1 MRNSLKKSICL
12 LICLTLVL
20 SCSIAIVAAALD
32 TALAAAA
39 TREELM
45 VPLTNDY
52 QSRTETVY
60 NDINGED
67 VTVYGLYRET
77 AESGHNPNFS
87 QALMIYQAMKYKEK
101 YPEKP
106 VYVSIQSFHLS
117 VALAACV
124 DPAKPDYGHLKNLYD
139 ADFNSDGYYR
149 LSYLLVEAAKMGIG
163 VCVVGQIDAAGTA
176 QEDGIVKPDFSF
188 VNYFNSHLNDDAYE
202 AGKKVSDFMTFG
214 NCEWKSYGD
223 KAGADMMHNKSC
235 TVSNYIDNSGNEH
248 GAAIWLGSINIDGVN
263 INEQNGN
270 DSIQTAVVI
279 TGHEAMRRVLYNY
292 AKLVA
297 AYCRQEDVVPFRVEA
312 ISKTTEQVQL
322 IMAGKSDEIDADE
335 QIVYLGTEDDGV
347 FELYFTPL
355 GGDFSVW
362 DTVYNPFVKYISE
375 LLSASYGDDYIE
387 FIWNN
392 PKYTQNFELGD
403 YMLEAV
409 NLAFERSA
417 NPENVLHLH
426 LPGAKAENFT
436 NLTPGVNIGY
446 KFFNG
451 YYINYHIKDLQ
462 LSYVKGGKRQYIT
475 VLNSLNIHEGSGYH
489 QTNTI
494 LVIKENDTIGNDF
507 YLEYAAMTVKEIDF
521 LARGRSAA
529 QS

>member
-1 MRNSLKKSICL
+1 M
-12 LICLTLVL
+12 
-20 SCSIAIVAAALD
+20 
-32 TALAAAA
+32 
-39 TREELM
+39 
-45 VPLTNDY
+45 
-52 QSRTETVY
+52 
-60 NDINGED
+60 
-67 VTVYGLYRET
+67 
-77 AESGHNPNFS
+77 
-87 QALMIYQAMKYKEK
+87 
-101 YPEKP
+101 
-106 VYVSIQSFHLS
+106 
-117 VALAACV
+117 
-124 DPAKPDYGHLKNLYD
+124 
-139 ADFNSDGYYR
+139 
-149 LSYLLVEAAKMGIG
+149 
-163 VCVVGQIDAAGTA
+163 
-176 QEDGIVKPDFSF
+176 
-188 VNYFNSHLNDDAYE
+188 
-202 AGKKVSDFMTFG
+202 
-214 NCEWKSYGD
+214 
-223 KAGADMMHNKSC
+223 
-235 TVSNYIDNSGNEH
+235 
-248 GAAIWLGSINIDGVN
+248 
-263 INEQNGN
+263 
-270 DSIQTAVVI
+270 
-279 TGHEAMRRVLYNY
+279 
-292 AKLVA
+292 
-297 AYCRQEDVVPFRVEA
+297 PFRVEA

-335 QIVYLGTEDDGV
+335 QIVYLGTEDDDV

-375 LLSASYGDDYIE
+375 LLAASYGDDYIE

-409 NLAFERSA
+409 NIAFERSA
-417 NPENVLHLH
+417 NPQNVLHLH
-426 LPGAKAENFT
+426 LPGANGENFT

-462 LSYVKGGKRQYIT
+462 LSYVKGGERQYIT

-521 LARGRSAA
+521 LARRRSAA